1 MLISKQSFFLILFSL
16 VVTILFSYFIWNDFE
31 ELSLFP
37 IALLLLYFAFF
48 QTEKLFLSIAFFTPI
63 SINIEEFSKSFGL
76 FIPSEPLL
84 FGLLLTLIFFQLKT
98 PFLDTKIWRH
108 PIIFFMLLFIS
119 WMFITAITSSHVLV
133 SYKFILAKLWFII
146 PILFFGTYFFKKE
159 GNRAW
164 FFQVFLIAV
173 TITILYTIIHHAGYN
188 FGEKEGH
195 WVMYPFF
202 KDHTIYGAV
211 IALSLPL
218 LLAWYFSE
226 KHAPLIQI
234 SLIAMLIIVILGL
247 YFSYTRAAWLS
258 VVISAIT
265 GLLIY
270 FKVNFKIL
278 LSIVS
283 VVLLVVIFQWDRI
296 QMELAR
302 NTHEHT
308 TESFDEKIQ
317 SAANVTTDASNLE
330 RINRWNCALDMF
342 KQKPVF
348 GYGPGTYAFEYA
360 PFQEAKNL
368 TIISTNFGDMG
379 NAHSEYLGILAEMGL
394 IGCILFVV
402 LVYTIFY
409 SGIQLFYKWPKEDRK
424 TRILIFGMILSL
436 VTYFSHAFLNN
447 FLDTDKAAVPIW
459 AICSI
464 FIVLELQR
472 IKSASVLS

>member
-16 VVTILFSYFIWNDFE
+16 VVAILFSYFIWNDFE

-278 LSIVS
+278 LSIAS